1 MQELVIFLIGCV
13 FGYFVYAGTKSLEK
27 SKKDYNFLE
36 KEIKSVKEM
45 VEVLSKE
52 EENKNK
58 EKTNDLNKDKGE

>member
-13 FGYFVYAGTKSLEK
+13 FGYLVYAGTKSLEK